1 MGSARQQHAAGEG
14 GEGRYGDQSEG
25 PYHRMDDLRRH
36 IFVVQ
41 DVPDGGALSHKDHQQ
56 GHKAAGISQ
65 KKGRGHGAH
74 GGPAHVH
81 SGAHRIPA
89 GDVGAFIHHLVHR
102 RADVHAQV
110 HHRAGGAQEDG
121 GHKDAGQ
128 IQIRKAAVEQ
138 TFGIGHDRPV
148 DAEGVGEQNPQH
160 TGDQH
165 PQSGPGHGGGAAAV
179 EAVHQGDDEHG
190 EHQSRRQADE
200 DGIVALQIKGDEQLP
215 DHQYG
220 KGEGSDGPNAGLT
233 GEEDEQGREAES
245 QHQFPVQP
253 VVVDHVDGEDGIA
266 LIGDDHQGLVAD
278 GEDLILLQGAVEHIV
293 ARGRLPLER
302 SAQQFQRAGLLSGA
316 DQAGVHD
323 GGIVHGH
330 YPGCAAVVALVVER
344 ALKARGQERQQE
356 DQQQADRHGGVI
368 AALGAVVQQLQ

>member
-1 MGSARQQHAAGEG
+1 MKGVISDARVAGNDGAFFPSVVCGRLNSARLFSRRVFRPPEAAGLARRLWFAGVGCMGSARQQHAAGEG

-148 DAEGVGEQNPQH
+148 VG
-160 TGDQH
+160 
-165 PQSGPGHGGGAAAV
+165 
-179 EAVHQGDDEHG
+179 
-190 EHQSRRQADE
+190 
-200 DGIVALQIKGDEQLP
+200 
-215 DHQYG
+215 
-220 KGEGSDGPNAGLT
+220 
-233 GEEDEQGREAES
+233 
-245 QHQFPVQP
+245 
-253 VVVDHVDGEDGIA
+253 
-266 LIGDDHQGLVAD
+266 
-278 GEDLILLQGAVEHIV
+278 
-293 ARGRLPLER
+293 
-302 SAQQFQRAGLLSGA
+302 
-316 DQAGVHD
+316 
-323 GGIVHGH
+323 
-330 YPGCAAVVALVVER
+330 
-344 ALKARGQERQQE
+344 GQ
-356 DQQQADRHGGVI
+356 DI
-368 AALGAVVQQLQ
+368 